1 MLLLSSV
8 LPLAEMR
15 LHCAAPSSAGAT
27 AGAIIGLTSDNTY
40 NVRLP
45 LDAPRNPEKW
55 TVVQHDSPPMN
66 EKGTPVTAVPGSFTG
81 SYMQVLPDDGS
92 SYYDI
97 HGEGSF
103 TMTGLEY
110 VIDVATP
117 GEHTL
122 YLRWSAG
129 DDKGAGD
136 SLFIVMREYATD
148 HIVPGKSTL
157 KPKLEA
163 IDAVAN
169 KWAAAC
175 RA

>member
-1 MLLLSSV
+1 MLALSSV

-45 LDAPRNPEKW
+45 LDAPKNVEKW
-55 TVVQHDSPPMN
+55 TEVQYTSPPAGN
-66 EKGTPVTAVPGSFTG
+66 AAVPGSFTG
-81 SYMQVLPDDGS
+81 SYMQVLPDDRS
-92 SYYDI
+92 SYHDI

-129 DDKGAGD
+129 DDQGAGD
-136 SLFIVMREYATD
+136 SLYVVMRDYNTD
-148 HIVPGKSTL
+148 HILPGKSTL

-163 IDAVAN
+163 IDAVPG